1 MSTSIRRLI
10 QIVMALV
17 FIVVG
22 FFAMK
27 EMKANKPEL
36 KRLAPVSSDP
46 IVKVVEIQLKP
57 HTILIRGEGT
67 VKPLREIS
75 LVMQVGGKV
84 IYASPSLLD
93 GGQFEKGDVLLR
105 IEPADYKLAVT
116 LAKAKVKD
124 SESKLVLAREEAA
137 AAREEWRLLRKGSK
151 EEPPPLV
158 AKEPQLAAAKA
169 RLEADRADLK
179 KAQLNLERTEFKT
192 PFAGRVS
199 QENVDVG
206 QYVMAG
212 QVLASLY
219 STEAAEIMVP
229 LADEDLAWLN
239 VPGFT
244 TDDGSGAKAVV
255 KARFGGHELTWPGEV
270 VRAEGKLD
278 ERTRMVK
285 VVVRVADPYAKKP
298 PLAVG
303 LFVIV
308 EIQGKQLKNAAL
320 IPRSLLHQ
328 DNVVWVVDGQN
339 RLRFKKVEV
348 TRFQGD
354 KVLIESG
361 LNGGEKVVES
371 PLKVVT
377 DGMSVKLAGSIPITG
392 EAPKSGVGPSFGHP
406 AGIGSP
412 ESIIAQIAVRLNL
425 TPDQEVKV
433 RPILLKQMKEQRN
446 IVIKYLGKG
455 PLSMG
460 TMVSKMEALDESTTK
475 KLGPILTE
483 EQMKAYLVFQQEMR
497 ARRQQGPPM
506 RMPPS

>member
-10 QIVMALV
+10 QVVMALV
-17 FIVVG
+17 LMAVG
-22 FFAMK
+22 FLAMK
-27 EMKANKPEL
+27 ELKASKPEL
-36 KRLAPVSSDP
+36 KRRAPVSSDP
-46 IVKVVEIQLKP
+46 IVKVVEVQMKP
-57 HTILIRGEGT
+57 HTVLIRGEGT
-67 VKPLREIS
+67 VRPLREIS
-75 LVMQVGGKV
+75 LVMQVGGQV
-84 IYASPSLLD
+84 IYTSPSLLN

-105 IEPADYKLAVT
+105 IDPADYKLAVT
-116 LAKAKVKD
+116 LAEAKVKD

-137 AAREEWRLLRKGSK
+137 VAREEWRLLRKESRG
-151 EEPPPLV
+151 EPPPLV

-212 QVLASLY
+212 QVLASIY

-244 TDDGSGAKAVV
+244 TEDGSGATAVV
-255 KARFGGHELTWPGEV
+255 KARFGGHELIWPGEV

-285 VVVRVADPYAKKP
+285 VVVLVNDPYGKKP

-303 LFVIV
+303 LFVTV
-308 EIQGKQLKNAAL
+308 EIQGKQLQNAAL

-328 DNVVWVVDGQN
+328 DNVVWVVDDQN

-348 TRFQGD
+348 ARFQGE

-361 LNGGEKVVES
+361 LKTGEKVVES

-377 DGMSVKLAGSIPITG
+377 DGMNIKLAGSMGTTG
-392 EAPKSGVGPSFGHP
+392 QAPKSGVGSSFGP
-406 AGIGSP
+406 PSGMGSP
-412 ESIIAQIAVRLNL
+412 ESIIEQIAARLNL
-425 TPDQEVKV
+425 TDDQEVKV
-433 RPILLKQMKEQRN
+433 RPILLKQMEEQRN
-446 IVIKYLGKG
+446 IAMKYIGKG
-455 PLSMG
+455 PVSMR
-460 TMVSKMEALDESTTK
+460 TMVGKMEALAESTTK
-475 KLGPILTE
+475 KLEPILTE
-483 EQMKAYLVFQQEMR
+483 EQMKGYLVLQQEMR

-506 RMPPS
+506 GRPPS